1 MNVRLAIPLRI
12 PQGWLRHQEKDA
24 KPQQRADGVVE
35 IDEVFQNRF
44 FRTGSIPD
52 HYSCFALSGSRFAP
66 SYIRR
71 GVARPIHSHRTLL
84 GASMLLAIDLGNTNT
99 VFGVYDTNDKLVMHW
114 RLSTQKERT
123 VDEYGILLR
132 NLFALEKIDA
142 KKIRRVIIAS
152 VVPPLD
158 PVLNEMVSAYFAV
171 KPVFVTHENA
181 GIPVLYDDPR
191 EVGADRIVNAVAVV
205 EKYGKPAIVV
215 DFGTATTFDA
225 ITAGGEYR
233 GGVIA
238 PGIVI
243 SAQALYEHAAKLPRI
258 EIQKPAN
265 VIGSS
270 TTGSMQSG
278 LFYGYVAL
286 VDGIITRMKKELG
299 SGTRVIGTGGQAPF
313 ISQETKLIETVD
325 PNLTLDGL
333 QLVASRLS
341 KR

>member
-1 MNVRLAIPLRI
+1 
-12 PQGWLRHQEKDA
+12 
-24 KPQQRADGVVE
+24 
-35 IDEVFQNRF
+35 
-44 FRTGSIPD
+44 
-52 HYSCFALSGSRFAP
+52 
-66 SYIRR
+66 
-71 GVARPIHSHRTLL
+71 
-84 GASMLLAIDLGNTNT
+84 MLLAIDLGNTNT
-99 VFGVYDTNDKLVMHW
+99 VFGVYDANDQLIMHW

-158 PVLNEMVSAYFAV
+158 PVLHEMASSYFSV
-171 KPVFVTHENA
+171 DPLFVTHENA
-181 GIPVLYDDPR
+181 GIPILYDDPR

-205 EKYGKPAIVV
+205 HKYGYPAIVV

-225 ITAGGEYR
+225 ITAAGEYG

-243 SAQALYEHAAKLPRI
+243 SAEALYEHAAKLPRI
-258 EIQKPAN
+258 EIQKPAR
-265 VIGSS
+265 VIGTS
-270 TTGSMQSG
+270 TIGSMQSG

-299 SGTRVIGTGGQAPF
+299 LNTRVIGTGGQAPF
-313 ISQETKLIETVD
+313 IAQDTKLIETVD
-325 PNLTLDGL
+325 PNITLDGL

-341 KR
+341 SR

>member
-1 MNVRLAIPLRI
+1 
-12 PQGWLRHQEKDA
+12 
-24 KPQQRADGVVE
+24 
-35 IDEVFQNRF
+35 
-44 FRTGSIPD
+44 
-52 HYSCFALSGSRFAP
+52 
-66 SYIRR
+66 
-71 GVARPIHSHRTLL
+71 
-84 GASMLLAIDLGNTNT
+84 MLLAIDLGNTNT
-99 VFGVYDTNDKLVMHW
+99 VFGVYDTNDKLAMHW

-158 PVLNEMVSAYFAV
+158 PVLKEMVSAYFSV

-181 GIPVLYDDPR
+181 GIPILYDDPR

-299 SGTRVIGTGGQAPF
+299 AGTRVIGTGGQAPF

>member
-1 MNVRLAIPLRI
+1 
-12 PQGWLRHQEKDA
+12 
-24 KPQQRADGVVE
+24 
-35 IDEVFQNRF
+35 
-44 FRTGSIPD
+44 
-52 HYSCFALSGSRFAP
+52 
-66 SYIRR
+66 
-71 GVARPIHSHRTLL
+71 
-84 GASMLLAIDLGNTNT
+84 MLLAIDLGNTNT
-99 VFGVYDTNDKLVMHW
+99 VFGVYDASDKLVMHW

-132 NLFALEKIDA
+132 NLFSLEKIDA

-158 PVLNEMVSAYFAV
+158 PVLNEMVSAYFSV

-191 EVGADRIVNAVAVV
+191 EVGADRIVDAVAVV

-225 ITAGGEYR
+225 ITAAGEYR

-243 SAQALYEHAAKLPRI
+243 SAEALYEHAAKLPRI
-258 EIQKPAN
+258 EIRKPAN
-265 VIGSS
+265 VIGTS
-270 TTGSMQSG
+270 TVGSMQSG

-286 VDGIITRMKKELG
+286 VDGILTRMKKELG
-299 SGTRVIGTGGQAPF
+299 AKTRVIGTGGQATF
-313 ISQETKLIETVD
+313 ISQETKLIDTVD
-325 PNLTLDGL
+325 ANLTLDGL
-333 QLVASRLS
+333 QILASRLL
-341 KR
+341 

>member
-1 MNVRLAIPLRI
+1 M
-12 PQGWLRHQEKDA
+12 
-24 KPQQRADGVVE
+24 
-35 IDEVFQNRF
+35 
-44 FRTGSIPD
+44 
-52 HYSCFALSGSRFAP
+52 
-66 SYIRR
+66 
-71 GVARPIHSHRTLL
+71 
-84 GASMLLAIDLGNTNT
+84 
-99 VFGVYDTNDKLVMHW
+99 VMHW

-158 PVLNEMVSAYFAV
+158 PVLLEMVSTYFAI
-171 KPVFVTHENA
+171 KPMFVTHENA
-181 GIPVLYDDPR
+181 GIPILYDDPR

-205 EKYGKPAIVV
+205 HKYGKPAIVV

-225 ITAGGEYR
+225 ITSNGEYQ

-243 SAQALYEHAAKLPRI
+243 SAEALYHHAAKLPRI
-258 EIQKPAN
+258 EIQKPAH
-265 VIGSS
+265 VIGTS
-270 TTGSMQSG
+270 TVTSMQSG

-299 SGTRVIGTGGQAPF
+299 PNTKVIGTGGQAPL
-313 ISQETKLIETVD
+313 ISQETTLIDTVD
-325 PNLTLDGL
+325 ANLTLDGL
-333 QLVASRLS
+333 QLVASRFP
-341 KR
+341 RR

>member
-1 MNVRLAIPLRI
+1 
-12 PQGWLRHQEKDA
+12 
-24 KPQQRADGVVE
+24 
-35 IDEVFQNRF
+35 
-44 FRTGSIPD
+44 
-52 HYSCFALSGSRFAP
+52 
-66 SYIRR
+66 
-71 GVARPIHSHRTLL
+71 
-84 GASMLLAIDLGNTNT
+84 MLLAIDLGNTNT
-99 VFGVYDTNDKLVMHW
+99 VFGVYDASDKLVMHW

-132 NLFALEKIDA
+132 NLFSLEKIDA

-158 PVLNEMVSAYFAV
+158 PVLNEMVSAYFSV

-191 EVGADRIVNAVAVV
+191 EVGADRIVDAVAVV

-215 DFGTATTFDA
+215 DFGTATTFNA
-225 ITAGGEYR
+225 ITAAGEYR

-243 SAQALYEHAAKLPRI
+243 SAEALYEHAAKLPRI
-258 EIQKPAN
+258 EIRKPAN
-265 VIGSS
+265 VIGTS
-270 TTGSMQSG
+270 TVGSMQSG

-286 VDGIITRMKKELG
+286 VDGILTRMKKELG
-299 SGTRVIGTGGQAPF
+299 SATRVIGTGGQAPF
-313 ISQETKLIETVD
+313 ISQETKLIDTVD

-333 QLVASRLS
+333 QIVASRLI
-341 KR
+341 RR

>member
-1 MNVRLAIPLRI
+1 
-12 PQGWLRHQEKDA
+12 
-24 KPQQRADGVVE
+24 
-35 IDEVFQNRF
+35 
-44 FRTGSIPD
+44 
-52 HYSCFALSGSRFAP
+52 
-66 SYIRR
+66 
-71 GVARPIHSHRTLL
+71 
-84 GASMLLAIDLGNTNT
+84 MLLAIDLGNTNT
-99 VFGVYDTNDKLVMHW
+99 VFGVYEGDKLVMHW

-142 KKIRRVIIAS
+142 KKIRRVIVSS

-158 PVLNEMVSAYFAV
+158 PVLNEMVSTYFSV
-171 KPVFVTHENA
+171 KATFVTHENA

-205 EKYGKPAIVV
+205 HKYGKPAIVV

-233 GGVIA
+233 GGAIA

-243 SAQALYEHAAKLPRI
+243 SAEALYEHAAKLPRI
-258 EIQKPAN
+258 EIQKPCN
-265 VIGSS
+265 VIGTSAV
-270 TTGSMQSG
+270 TSMQSG

-286 VDGIITRMKKELG
+286 VDGMITRIKAELG
-299 SGTRVIGTGGQAPF
+299 SDTRVIGTGGQAPF
-313 ISQETKLIETVD
+313 ISQESKLIDAVD

-333 QLVASRLS
+333 HLVAVALSR
-341 KR
+341 R

>member
-1 MNVRLAIPLRI
+1 
-12 PQGWLRHQEKDA
+12 
-24 KPQQRADGVVE
+24 
-35 IDEVFQNRF
+35 
-44 FRTGSIPD
+44 
-52 HYSCFALSGSRFAP
+52 
-66 SYIRR
+66 
-71 GVARPIHSHRTLL
+71 
-84 GASMLLAIDLGNTNT
+84 MLLAIDLGNTNT

-158 PVLNEMVSAYFAV
+158 PVLNEMVSAYFSV

-225 ITAGGEYR
+225 ITAAGEYR

-299 SGTRVIGTGGQAPF
+299 AGTRVIGTGGQAPF
-313 ISQETKLIETVD
+313 ISQESKLIETVD

-333 QLVASRLS
+333 QLVATRLS
-341 KR
+341 RR

>member
-1 MNVRLAIPLRI
+1 V
-12 PQGWLRHQEKDA
+12 
-24 KPQQRADGVVE
+24 
-35 IDEVFQNRF
+35 
-44 FRTGSIPD
+44 
-52 HYSCFALSGSRFAP
+52 
-66 SYIRR
+66 
-71 GVARPIHSHRTLL
+71 
-84 GASMLLAIDLGNTNT
+84 LLAIDLGNTNT
-99 VFGVYDTNDKLVMHW
+99 VFGVYDTNDKMVMHW

-158 PVLNEMVSAYFAV
+158 PVLHEMVSTYFSV
-171 KPVFVTHENA
+171 KPNFVTHENA

-205 EKYGKPAIVV
+205 HKYGKPAIVV

-225 ITAGGEYR
+225 ITSDGEYR

-243 SAQALYEHAAKLPRI
+243 SAEALYEHAAKLPRI

-270 TTGSMQSG
+270 TIGSMQSG

-286 VDGIITRMKKELG
+286 VDGILARMKKELG
-299 SGTRVIGTGGQAPF
+299 ANTRVIGTGGQAPF
-313 ISQETKLIETVD
+313 ISQETKSIEIVD
-325 PNLTLDGL
+325 ANLTLDGL
-333 QLVASRLS
+333 QLVAARLS
-341 KR
+341 RR

>member
-1 MNVRLAIPLRI
+1 
-12 PQGWLRHQEKDA
+12 
-24 KPQQRADGVVE
+24 
-35 IDEVFQNRF
+35 
-44 FRTGSIPD
+44 
-52 HYSCFALSGSRFAP
+52 
-66 SYIRR
+66 
-71 GVARPIHSHRTLL
+71 
-84 GASMLLAIDLGNTNT
+84 MLLAIDLGNTNT
-99 VFGVYDTNDKLVMHW
+99 VFGVYDTNDKLIMHW

-158 PVLNEMVSAYFAV
+158 PVLHEMVEVYFSV

-191 EVGADRIVNAVAVV
+191 QVGADRIVNAVAVV
-205 EKYGKPAIVV
+205 HKYGKPAIVV

-225 ITAGGEYR
+225 ITADGAYG

-243 SAQALYEHAAKLPRI
+243 SAEALYEHAAKLPRI
-258 EIQKPAN
+258 EIQKPRSL
-265 VIGSS
+265 IGTSPVA
-270 TTGSMQSG
+270 SMQSG

-286 VDGIITRMKKELG
+286 VDGMITRMKKELG
-299 SGTRVIGTGGQAPF
+299 STTRVIGTGGQAAF

-325 PNLTLDGL
+325 ANLTLDGL
-333 QLVASRLS
+333 QLVASRL
-341 KR
+341 

>member
-1 MNVRLAIPLRI
+1 L
-12 PQGWLRHQEKDA
+12 
-24 KPQQRADGVVE
+24 
-35 IDEVFQNRF
+35 
-44 FRTGSIPD
+44 
-52 HYSCFALSGSRFAP
+52 
-66 SYIRR
+66 
-71 GVARPIHSHRTLL
+71 
-84 GASMLLAIDLGNTNT
+84 LLAIDLGNTNT
-99 VFGVYDTNDKLVMHW
+99 VFGVYDTNDKMVMHW

-158 PVLNEMVSAYFAV
+158 PVLHEMVSAYFSV
-171 KPVFVTHENA
+171 KPDFVTHENA

-191 EVGADRIVNAVAVV
+191 EVGADRIVNAVAVIH
-205 EKYGKPAIVV
+205 KYGKPAIVV

-225 ITAGGEYR
+225 ITSDGEYL

-243 SAQALYEHAAKLPRI
+243 SAEALYEHAAKLPRI
-258 EIQKPAN
+258 EIQKPAH

-270 TTGSMQSG
+270 TIGSMQSG

-286 VDGIITRMKKELG
+286 VDGIIARMKKELG
-299 SGTRVIGTGGQAPF
+299 ANTHVIGTGGQAPF
-313 ISQETKLIETVD
+313 ISQETKSIEIVD
-325 PNLTLDGL
+325 ANLTLDGL
-333 QLVASRLS
+333 QLVAARLS
-341 KR
+341 RR

>member
-1 MNVRLAIPLRI
+1 
-12 PQGWLRHQEKDA
+12 
-24 KPQQRADGVVE
+24 
-35 IDEVFQNRF
+35 
-44 FRTGSIPD
+44 
-52 HYSCFALSGSRFAP
+52 
-66 SYIRR
+66 
-71 GVARPIHSHRTLL
+71 
-84 GASMLLAIDLGNTNT
+84 MLLAIDLGNTNT
-99 VFGVYDTNDKLVMHW
+99 VFGVYDANDQLIMHW

-158 PVLNEMVSAYFAV
+158 PVLHEMVSSYFSV
-171 KPVFVTHENA
+171 DPLFVTHENA
-181 GIPVLYDDPR
+181 GIPILYDDPR

-205 EKYGKPAIVV
+205 HKYGHPAIVV

-225 ITAGGEYR
+225 ITGAGEYG

-243 SAQALYEHAAKLPRI
+243 SAEALYEHAAKLPRI
-258 EIQKPAN
+258 EIQKPAR
-265 VIGSS
+265 VIGKS
-270 TTGSMQSG
+270 TIGSMQSG

-299 SGTRVIGTGGQAPF
+299 LNTRVIGTGGQAPF
-313 ISQETKLIETVD
+313 IAQDTKLIETVD
-325 PNLTLDGL
+325 PNITLNGL

-341 KR
+341 RR